1 MGKESIKLIANN
13 KKAYHDYFIED
24 TYEAGISLAG
34 TEVKSMRMG
43 KCSLKESFIKDEKG
57 EAGEVYSIS
66 AGLDYPS
73 VGPELAELK
82 DAGRA
87 EYVSITDEE
96 ALQAFYALSRN
107 EGILPALESSHALA
121 HAMKLAPTMDKDA
134 IILVN
139 LSGRGDKDVA
149 QVADL
154 VNSGAFVPA
163 GD

>member
-1 MGKESIKLIANN
+1 MIKT
-13 KKAYHDYFIED
+13 D
-24 TYEAGISLAG
+24 
-34 TEVKSMRMG
+34 
-43 KCSLKESFIKDEKG
+43 KG

-163 GD
+163 AD